1 MHIAVKMCKTRLVVR
16 LVNPPG
22 SGAFPILEFEL
33 KNNGIYKRNPALI
46 SADRAN
52 IPACF
57 LLWKHTIP
65 R

>member
-1 MHIAVKMCKTRLVVR
+1 MHIGIKKRKTRLVAR
-16 LVNPPG
+16 LANPLG
-22 SGAFPILEFEL
+22 SDAFPILEFEL
-33 KNNGIYKRNPALI
+33 KNNGIYERNPALI
-46 SADRAN
+46 SAGRAN